1 MVDLLTANGSA
12 SGIRLYI
19 AWLPLESSVAIKSA
33 ERDVYGVSVAV
44 QCWEGGVINVLCGA
58 LVAGLLFTS
67 VVQVKTLTDA
77 VTDESWVSYWIVDEQ
92 RVSGILHEF
101 MLALDERLPEE
112 LQASHP
118 LSPLRTQKLFREGQV
133 QIECCVSQSW
143 RSDGDQGAV
152 SLWAVPMLATEEM
165 LIFAPGRHFP
175 C

>member
-19 AWLPLESSVAIKSA
+19 AWLPLESSVVIKSA

-67 VVQVKTLTDA
+67 VVQAKTLTDA
-77 VTDESWVSYWIVDEQ
+77 VTDESWVPYWIVDEQ

-101 MLALDERLPEE
+101 MLALD
-112 LQASHP
+112 
-118 LSPLRTQKLFREGQV
+118 
-133 QIECCVSQSW
+133 
-143 RSDGDQGAV
+143 
-152 SLWAVPMLATEEM
+152 
-165 LIFAPGRHFP
+165 
-175 C
+175 